1 MKALAL
7 LLLVGMPVFGA
18 VQGGT
23 GTPQAVPLYVDVT
36 AEAGIDFHHVSGP
49 VDHKDY
55 IFETKG
61 GGVGFFDYDKDGW
74 LDILLVQGSTVE
86 RALSGEKATPALYHN
101 RGDGTFED
109 VTGRAGLTGGVWGM
123 GVTFG
128 DYDND
133 GDDDIYLTQLG
144 PDLLYRNNGDGTF
157 TDVTAEAGI
166 HADGWSTSAAFGDY
180 DGDGLLDL
188 YVAGY
193 LDYGP
198 SHLPP
203 RNPSCTY
210 LGVPV
215 LCGPRGLQGARDY
228 LYRNRGGGV
237 FEEVSR
243 AVGAE
248 DRNRYFGLGVL
259 WSDLDGDG
267 DLDLFVGN
275 DATPNYL
282 FENQGDGTFQEI
294 GFISGLAVSGDGNEQ
309 ASMGV
314 DSADYDN
321 DGRLDLFLTHFANDY
336 STLYHNDGGLMFMD
350 VSGRAGLKDPEWNL
364 VAWGTRFLDVDN
376 DGWKDI
382 LHSNGH
388 VYPYLAHSDKPEK
401 FRQPCSLYQ
410 NLRDG
415 TFADASQKAGP
426 DFMQPEVGRGVAF
439 GDYDNDGDL
448 DLIIAN
454 LNGSPR
460 LLRADRRDSNHW
472 IMFRLEA
479 KGGTRDAIG
488 SRLRIECSGLT
499 QIWEIKRAVGIYSA
513 SDPRAHFGL
522 GECDAVEHLQ
532 VRWPDGTTQAF
543 EKVPA
548 DRHYLLRQGGE
559 LEPEPFRPE
568 PEGKASDTASAKNP
582 EESPRPRRTL

>member
-1 MKALAL
+1 MGVMKSLGAL
-7 LLLVGMPVFGA
+7 LLAGMTVLCTAGFPREV
-18 VQGGT
+18 T
-23 GTPQAVPLYVDVT
+23 EAVPTYVDVT
-36 AEAGIDFHHVSGP
+36 RQAGIDFRHVSGP

-61 GGVGFFDYDKDGW
+61 GGVGFFDYDNDGW

-86 RALSGEKATPALYHN
+86 QALAGKKARPALYHN

-109 VTGRAGLTGGVWGM
+109 VSAGSGLDGGVWGM

-133 GDDDIYLTQLG
+133 GDADVYLTQLG
-144 PDLLYRNNGDGTF
+144 PDLLYRNNADGTF
-157 TDVTAEAGI
+157 TDVTEESGI

-180 DGDGLLDL
+180 DRDGLLDL
-188 YVAGY
+188 YVVGY

-203 RNPSCTY
+203 RTSSCTY

-228 LYRNRGGGV
+228 LYRNRGGGA

-243 AVGAE
+243 SSGAE

-259 WSDLDGDG
+259 WSDLDDDG

-282 FENQGDGTFQEI
+282 FENRGDGTFEDV
-294 GFISGLAVSGDGNEQ
+294 GFVSGVAVSGDGNEQ

-314 DSADYDN
+314 DSGDYDN
-321 DGRLDLFLTHFANDY
+321 DGKLDLFLTHFANDY
-336 STLYHNDGGLMFMD
+336 STLYHNEGGLMFTD

-364 VAWGTRFLDVDN
+364 VAWGTRFMDVDD

-382 LHSNGH
+382 VHANGH
-388 VYPYLAHSDKPEK
+388 VYPYLEHSDKPEQ
-401 FRQPCSLYQ
+401 FREPCSLYI
-410 NLRDG
+410 NRGDG
-415 TFADASQKAGP
+415 TFVNASAQAGADFQAP
-426 DFMQPEVGRGVAF
+426 LVGRGVAF
-439 GDYDNDGDL
+439 GDYDNDGDI
-448 DLIIAN
+448 DLLIAN
-454 LNGSPR
+454 LNGRPR
-460 LLRADRRDSNHW
+460 LLRADRRDTNHW
-472 IMFRLEA
+472 VMFRLAA
-479 KGGTRDAIG
+479 KSGNRHALG
-488 SRLRIECSGLT
+488 SRVTVECSGLT
-499 QIWEIKRAVGIYSA
+499 QIWEVKRTVGIYSA

-522 GECDAVEHLQ
+522 GSCTVIERVE
-532 VRWPDGTTQAF
+532 VRWSDGTKQEF
-543 EKVPA
+543 RKVSA
-548 DRHYLLRQGGE
+548 DRHYRLQQGGE
-559 LEPEPFRPE
+559 LEPEVTTLAPR
-568 PEGKASDTASAKNP
+568 KNP
-582 EESPRPRRTL
+582 ESR